1 MSRRGKAQSQQY
13 DRAVDSALG
22 SRIFNLRAAAA
33 LTQAEFA
40 AAAGVSKPVITR
52 CEHGE
57 VTPDLKTILGIAS
70 AFGVSVNWLVTGQ
83 GPIFDDE
90 PPGLVKLSQPDDVH
104 SFRAAV
110 QLLSASPV
118 PLDFA
123 LLEYVPAKIGEGFA
137 VTGGIWLQTDWLAKR
152 RCGLLLPNSL
162 SAYEKVAWLSTWVS
176 AGHRF
181 HGAFTLSRDK
191 ANELSMMSSGFVPE
205 SQAGRVAWPW
215 LVRITQDPDRVLFPE
230 IDQVRGS
237 FPTAQVE
244 RLEAV
249 IRGLASRSPSSHDR
263 DEFINLINEHPE
275 LVPRLHTLARQLL
288 SERPQENVVKPSH
301 VRKERK

>member
-1 MSRRGKAQSQQY
+1 MKSQSHPD
-13 DRAVDSALG
+13 DRAGNSALG
-22 SRIFNLRAAAA
+22 TRLSNLRAAAGLGRA
-33 LTQAEFA
+33 KFA
-40 AAAGVSKPVITR
+40 AAAGVSKPVITK
-52 CEHGE
+52 CEHAE
-57 VTPDLKTILGIAS
+57 VTPDVKSILGIAS
-70 AFGVSVNWLVTGQ
+70 AFGVSLNWLVKGQ
-83 GPIFDDE
+83 GPIFADE
-90 PPGLVKLSQPDDVH
+90 PPGLVKLAQPDDLR

-123 LLEYVPAKIGEGFA
+123 LLEYVPAKTGEGFA

-191 ANELSMMSSGFVPE
+191 ANELSTMSPGFISE

-215 LVRITQDPDRVLFPE
+215 LTRFAQNADRVSFPE
-230 IDQVRGS
+230 IDQVRS
-237 FPTAQVE
+237 SLPPAQVE

-249 IRGLASRSPSSHDR
+249 IRGLASCPPSSHDR